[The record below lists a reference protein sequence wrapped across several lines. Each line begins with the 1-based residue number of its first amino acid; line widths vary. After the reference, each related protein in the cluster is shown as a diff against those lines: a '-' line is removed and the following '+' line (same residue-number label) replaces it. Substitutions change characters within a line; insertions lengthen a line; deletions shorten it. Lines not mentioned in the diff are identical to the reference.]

1 MATATMLSILA
12 APTPT
17 HSFPAEAKSTTMA
30 KAKIRTAAQ
39 DFAELMAAFKS
50 HRHPGTQMMLIT
62 ALSEDLIPPMRR
74 INHHSQIA
82 RSVEK
87 CLQLSVGW
95 DGSWILNSRTT
106 VVQLRIHKAHTL
118 YEYMLHYQRNSRG

>member
-1 MATATMLSILA
+1 MLSISA
-12 APTPT
+12 APTRT
-17 HSFPAEAKSTTMA
+17 HGFPAQAESTTTA

-39 DFAELMAAFKS
+39 DFAELMTAFKS

-74 INHHSQIA
+74 INHYSQIA
-82 RSVEK
+82 RSLEK

-95 DGSWILNSRTT
+95 DGSWILNSKNT